1 MTGSAA
7 LLAETLHTLADAG
20 NEVLLWIAVRRS
32 GRPADPT
39 HPLGYGPERYYWALL
54 AAVGMFVVG
63 GAVSIWQGIQALI
76 DPPALDA
83 FWVGVAV
90 LVIALVLDGSS
101 RVVAIRT
108 LDRQAARLGVT
119 RRGLRRAGPDP
130 PGTT

>member
-20 NEVLLWIAVRRS
+20 NEVFLWIAVRRS

-63 GAVSIWQGIQALI
+63 GAVSIFEGVRALI
-76 DPPALDA
+76 NPPELDA
-83 FWVGVAV
+83 FWVGVSV

-101 RVVAIRT
+101 PLVAIRT
-108 LDRQAARLGVT
+108 LNRQAARFGVT
-119 RRGLRRAGPDP
+119 RRPLLRE
-130 PGTT
+130 